1 MTAAA
6 MAKSRTPEIDV
17 IVESGLWDTVA
28 DAEATVQRA
37 VVEAAHAIGT
47 DFDRRTLAVLLTD
60 DAAIRRL
67 NAQWR
72 GLDKPTNVL
81 SFPPA
86 PGTDGPHE
94 TKSLG
99 DIAIAYET
107 TAREAQSEDK
117 RFADHLAHLAVHG
130 FLHLL
135 GYDHEADTQ
144 AEQMEKLERVILAR
158 LGISDPYL
166 TRPAEEVRG

>member
-1 MTAAA
+1 MTVAA
-6 MAKSRTPEIDV
+6 MAKARAPEIDV
-17 IVESGLWDTVA
+17 IVEWDSA
-28 DAEATVQRA
+28 PDAEATVQRA
-37 VVEAAHAIGT
+37 IIEAAHAIGT
-47 DFDRRTLAVLLTD
+47 DFGRRTVAVLLTD
-60 DAAIRRL
+60 DAAVRRL

-86 PGTDGPHE
+86 PGTDSPHE

-99 DIAIAYET
+99 DVAIAYET
-107 TAREAQSEDK
+107 TAREAESEDK
-117 RFADHLAHLAVHG
+117 RFADHLAHLAIHG

-135 GYDHEADTQ
+135 GYDHESDTQ
-144 AEQMEKLERVILAR
+144 AAEMEQLERVILAR

-166 TRPAEEVRG
+166 THPVEEVRG

>member
-6 MAKSRTPEIDV
+6 IAKASAPVVDV
-17 IVESGLWDTVA
+17 IVESVLWDA
-28 DAEATVQRA
+28 APDAEKAVCRA
-37 VVEAAHAIGT
+37 VGEAAHALGAAV
-47 DFDRRTLAVLLTD
+47 DGRSLAVLLTD
-60 DAAIRRL
+60 DASSRRL

-86 PGTDGPHE
+86 PVAHE
-94 TKSLG
+94 TATKSLG

-117 RFADHLAHLAVHG
+117 AFLDHLTHLTVHG

-135 GYDHEADTQ
+135 GYDHEAATQ
-144 AEQMEKLERVILAR
+144 AEQMEQLERAILRR
-158 LGISDPYL
+158 LGIADPYL
-166 TRPAEEVRG
+166 THSAEEVRG

>member
-6 MAKSRTPEIDV
+6 MAQARVPEIDV
-17 IVESGLWDTVA
+17 IVESALWESVA

-37 VVEAAHAIGT
+37 IVEAARAVGA
-47 DFDRRTLAVLLTD
+47 DFGRRTLAVLLTD

-67 NAQWR
+67 NSQWR

-86 PGTDGPHE
+86 PSTDSPHE
-94 TKSLG
+94 TRSLG

-107 TAREAQSEDK
+107 TAREAESEDK
-117 RFADHLAHLAVHG
+117 LFADHLAHLAVHG

-135 GYDHEADTQ
+135 GYDHETDAQ
-144 AEQMEKLERVILAR
+144 AEQMEQLERVILAR

-166 TRPAEEVRG
+166 THPAEEVRG